1 MFKNQ
6 KQLTFQKN
14 KSKDSNKAKFNI
26 DFNNYNTLK
35 SEQSLCIR
43 AHDYC
48 SLNWQVEEEV

>member
-6 KQLTFQKN
+6 KQLAFQKN
-14 KSKDSNKAKFNI
+14 KSKDSNIAKFNI
-26 DFNNYNTLK
+26 HFNNYTTLK

-48 SLNWQVEEEV
+48 SLIWQVEEEV